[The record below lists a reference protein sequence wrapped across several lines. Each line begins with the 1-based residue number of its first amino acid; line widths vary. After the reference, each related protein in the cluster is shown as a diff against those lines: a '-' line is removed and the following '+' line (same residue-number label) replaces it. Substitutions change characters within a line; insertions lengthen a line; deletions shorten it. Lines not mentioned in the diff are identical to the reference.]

1 MNMKKFSKRA
11 MDDCQSQ
18 GFTLIE
24 LLVVIAI
31 IAILAAMLLPALT
44 KAKQK
49 AQAISCMNN
58 SKQVMLAWRMY
69 ADDANDML
77 PPNDYPFKTA
87 YFTLGTATAKTAVA
101 NWVVGTMEQPV
112 DASLTIGQ
120 KELLDPNSL
129 ISRYL
134 PNADVYHCPADNY
147 IDPNSHTIHARSY
160 SMNSAVGTLWST
172 STAYAAVNGIM
183 MPDGPLGAPVKGG
196 WLPGAAYNSGQTGW
210 MTYGKITSFINP
222 GPANTWVI
230 MDENPFSINDGAMAI
245 SAVATAGNTYLI
257 DFPSGLHGG
266 SGGISFADGHA
277 IVHKWMDSRTYTA
290 IGIINPGAG
299 GTGSINESSQQAGD
313 NKDCFYLSQI
323 TSAPK

>member
-1 MNMKKFSKRA
+1 MKKFRKHETSN
-11 MDDCQSQ
+11 CP

-31 IAILAAMLLPALT
+31 IAILAAMLLPALA

-49 AQAISCMNN
+49 AQGIGCMNN

-69 ADDANDML
+69 ADDASDVL
-77 PPNDYPFKTA
+77 PPNDYPFTKA
-87 YFTLGTATAKTAVA
+87 YFTLATVAAQQAVA
-101 NWVVGTMEQPV
+101 NWVVGTMEQPA
-112 DASLTIGQ
+112 DASLTLGQ

-134 PNADVYHCPADNY
+134 PNAAVYHCPADNY

-172 STAYAAVNGIM
+172 STPYATVNGVTA
-183 MPDGPLGAPVKGG
+183 DGSPGAPVKGG
-196 WLPGAAYNSGQTGW
+196 WLPGAAYNSGQTAW
-210 MTYGKITSFINP
+210 MTYGKTTSFINP

-230 MDENPFSINDGAMAI
+230 MDENPFSINDGNMAI
-245 SAVATAGNTYLI
+245 SAVAVAGNTHLI

-266 SGGISFADGHA
+266 AGGISFADGHA
-277 IVHKWMDSRTYTA
+277 IVHKWQDPRTYTPA
-290 IGIINPGAG
+290 GLIAPGQGGAG
-299 GTGSINESSQQAGD
+299 APVAQTPD
-313 NKDCFYLSQI
+313 NPDCFYLSLI